1 MVDFS
6 NGISSLR
13 PSGKT
18 AGTMNRLT
26 HLREILRYVPRFKDR
41 VFVISIDGAV
51 VEDEN
56 FRNLLLDIALLRSL
70 NIGVVLVHGA
80 AHQITRLAQRTG
92 ETPTNLDGSGLT
104 DDATLQLALFASTRV
119 SYELV
124 EGLDAADL
132 RGATGNFLLAHPA
145 GILGGVDY
153 RHTGKVER
161 VNSDFLLS
169 TIAQGVIPVV
179 PPVASDGE
187 GSSYR
192 LNSDVVAVE
201 VAAALKAAKLI
212 YLNTHPG
219 VVLPAKVHDK
229 VAEALKPMLTRHP
242 PEEGKARLIRSM
254 SVEEADTLLRNAR
267 ELMPQEVATKVEQG
281 VRAVRLGVPRVH
293 IIDGRM
299 EEGLLAEVFSNLG
312 VGTMVHA
319 NEYQSIRPAKKSDS
333 RTIMSLIADGVAAE
347 ELVRRTRAEIERQ
360 APDFFVFEV
369 DRTPVACAAIHLY
382 PAEKKAELACVC
394 VDPRFENRGIG
405 SKMMQY
411 AEAKAREAGMD
422 ELFCL
427 STQTFNYFQNKG
439 GFLPG
444 SVESLPPGRREK
456 YDKSGRHSL
465 VLIKKL
471 ADPKPG
477 PA

>member
-1 MVDFS
+1 
-6 NGISSLR
+6 
-13 PSGKT
+13 
-18 AGTMNRLT
+18 MNRLT
-26 HLREILRYVPRFKDR
+26 QLREILRYVPRFKDR
-41 VFVISIDGAV
+41 VFVISMDGAV

-132 RGATGNFLLAHPA
+132 RGATGNFLVAHPA

-161 VNSDFLLS
+161 VNGDFLLS

-192 LNSDVVAVE
+192 LNSDVVAVD

-219 VVLPAKVHDK
+219 VVLPAKVNDK
-229 VAEALKPMLTRHP
+229 VAEALKPVLTRHP

-254 SVEEADTLLRNAR
+254 SVEEAETLLRSAR

-347 ELVRRTRAEIERQ
+347 ELVRRTRTEIERQ
-360 APDFFVFEV
+360 SPDFFVFEV
-369 DRTPVACAAIHLY
+369 DRTPVACAAVHLY
-382 PAEKKAELACVC
+382 PTEKKAELACVC

-471 ADPKPG
+471 AEPKPG